1 MSLPVIFSFIYIRSA
16 AMACGG
22 NAGALGA
29 LGTTLT
35 NLINNITG
43 LLTGLGVAVCV
54 VGIIVGGLMRAT
66 AFGNERKVAQSNQAI
81 ACAVVGLVIVGLA
94 QVAGPAVGS
103 IVNCGGTTGLV
114 GSIWS
119 AL

>member
-1 MSLPVIFSFIYIRSA
+1 MSFSVIFGFIYIRAA
-16 AMACGG
+16 AMACNTG
-22 NAGALGA
+22 AGALGA
-29 LGTTLT
+29 LGATLT

-43 LLTGLGVAVCV
+43 LLTGLGVAICV

-94 QVAGPAVGS
+94 QIAGPAVNT
-103 IVNCGGTTGLV
+103 IVCGG
-114 GSIWS
+114 
-119 AL
+119 

>member
-1 MSLPVIFSFIYIRSA
+1 MLFPVVFGVTYINSA
-16 AMACGG
+16 ARACSTAAGG
-22 NAGALGA
+22 LAGLS
-29 LGTTLT
+29 TTLM

-54 VGIIVGGLMRAT
+54 IGIIVGGLMRAT

-94 QVAGPAVGS
+94 QVAGPAVNTM
-103 IVNCGGTTGLV
+103 VCG
-114 GSIWS
+114 
-119 AL
+119 

>member
-1 MSLPVIFSFIYIRSA
+1 MSFSVIFSFIYIRAA
-16 AMACGG
+16 AMACNTGS
-22 NAGALGA
+22 GALGA

-94 QVAGPAVGS
+94 QVAGPAVNTM
-103 IVNCGGTTGLV
+103 ICG
-114 GSIWS
+114 
-119 AL
+119 